1 LQSNITIGLSSLF
14 LKVFQERYLN
24 KKLKIFNHIIMK
36 NLLYIIAGLLVIIW
50 GIIFFSFDASAFVHA
65 LLIIAGIIVLIR
77 VLFDKKLSKN

>member
-1 LQSNITIGLSSLF
+1 
-14 LKVFQERYLN
+14 
-24 KKLKIFNHIIMK
+24 MK

-50 GIIFFSFDASAFVHA
+50 GIVFFSFDTSAFVHA